1 MRAIFAAAICVA
13 LSACAGETETV
24 SLGNGQSINVGQ
36 TRAISSM
43 NAFIAPS
50 VSSAVRTTGR
60 AINDIGAYSRLKQ
73 SNPELFMQR
82 AAAAVD
88 VMRAADSINSSV
100 NSAIS
105 FEDDSAS
112 KETWRALPSGGYGDC
127 DDYAVTKLYHMINA
141 GVPRQ
146 NMRLT
151 VATSKQT
158 GQWHLMLAVD
168 VPGRGTFFMDNNNE
182 HLLDASEARD
192 LYTLWFMEN
201 TATLRMELVA

>member
-1 MRAIFAAAICVA
+1 MRAIFAAALCVA
-13 LSACAGETETV
+13 LSACAGDSETV
-24 SLGNGQSINVGQ
+24 SLGNGRSIAVGP
-36 TRAISSM
+36 TRAISSS

-50 VSSAVRTTGR
+50 MSSAVRTTGR

-73 SNPELFMQR
+73 SNPELFIQR
-82 AAAAVD
+82 ASTNVN
-88 VMRAADSINSSV
+88 VMHAADTINERV

-105 FEDDSAS
+105 FEDDSGS
-112 KETWRALPSGGYGDC
+112 KETWRALPAGGYGDC
-127 DDYAVTKLYHMINA
+127 DDYAVTKLYHMIAA
-141 GVPRQ
+141 GVPRSA
-146 NMRLT
+146 MRLT

-182 HLLDASEARD
+182 HLIDASEARD

-201 TATLRMELVA
+201 SATLKMELVA

>member
-1 MRAIFAAAICVA
+1 MRAIFAAALCVA
-13 LSACAGETETV
+13 LSACAGESETV
-24 SLGNGQSINVGQ
+24 SLGDGRSIAVGP
-36 TRAISSM
+36 TRAISGA
-43 NAFIAPS
+43 NAFIAPNL
-50 VSSAVRTTGR
+50 SSEVRTSGR

-82 AAAAVD
+82 AATGVDAVQ
-88 VMRAADSINSSV
+88 AADAV
-100 NSAIS
+100 NRRVNDMIS
-105 FEDDSAS
+105 FEDDSGS
-112 KETWRALPSGGYGDC
+112 KESWRALPSGGNGDC
-127 DDYAVTKLYHMINA
+127 DDYAVTKLYHMISA

-146 NMRLT
+146 HMRLT

-168 VPGRGTFFMDNNNE
+168 VPGRGTFFLDNNNE

-201 TATLRMELVA
+201 TATLKMELVV